1 MPLAAFAQWRE
12 GELVLEAR
20 LGHPDGAE
28 LVEATLRG
36 APADAAEAE
45 AMGTAV
51 AQQLKQLAGPAWLAA
66 LHPAN

>member
-1 MPLAAFAQWRE
+1 M
-12 GELVLEAR
+12 